1 MGALTSKV
9 KGKIKETAG
18 KITGN
23 KRLEREGKLDEA
35 KGVVQGAVDDVKH
48 AVKRAVKK

>member
-1 MGALTSKV
+1 MGELISKV

-35 KGVVQGAVDDVKH
+35 KGAVKGAVEDAKH

>member
-1 MGALTSKV
+1 MGELISKV
-9 KGKIKETAG
+9 KGKIKKTAG

-35 KGVVQGAVDDVKH
+35 KGAAKGAVEDVKH
-48 AVKRAVKK
+48 AVKRTVKK

>member
-1 MGALTSKV
+1 MGELISKA
-9 KGKIKETAG
+9 KGKIKQTAG

-23 KRLEREGKLDEA
+23 KRLEREGTLDEA
-35 KGVVQGAVDDVKH
+35 KGAVKGVTEDVKH